1 MHGRKV
7 AQSPFHARHH
17 PIQDLSQRMCPNASC
32 AAAPA
37 SSSTSTSGSG
47 TRQQAAGNR
56 QQAACNMQEG
66 PEDLGEYPAIR
77 LVVVPSSLLVLN
89 CFVLALHGGW

>member
-1 MHGRKV
+1 
-7 AQSPFHARHH
+7 
-17 PIQDLSQRMCPNASC
+17 
-32 AAAPA
+32 
-37 SSSTSTSGSG
+37 
-47 TRQQAAGNR
+47 
-56 QQAACNMQEG
+56 MQEG